1 MAVTG
6 VCSRL
11 ERSWL
16 PTHGVSR
23 PSRLTL
29 SGEINA
35 LREEFDEDE
44 AYVDASFEDYDD
56 WFAATASCP

>member
-1 MAVTG
+1 MVANT
-6 VCSRL
+6 R
-11 ERSWL
+11 
-16 PTHGVSR
+16 TVSLALR
-23 PSRLTL
+23 VSLL